1 MMKIRNV
8 VGFFV
13 FVALMLIVSSCAK
26 EEIRKTFPLSADIF
40 HSIADDQ
47 VAFTALTHSAVSW
60 LWDFGDG
67 ETSTEQNPVHIYAD
81 GGYYNVILTA
91 TGSDGSTAS
100 NEIDIAVNVT
110 PYVLLTGGATAVNGK
125 TWKLSP
131 NQSPNDKFANSDA
144 DLSTVDG
151 TPDPLPQGV
160 FDLLLGMG
168 EVYEDE
174 YTFFFDGSYSIDPKS
189 DNAVFGGIVYQFAT
203 TGGAG
208 IVNPNGQDFG
218 LCTGL
223 YTPDAEA
230 TFTYVPSEDLI
241 VPSVYGPGGVVTYS
255 NVSTLDFTGTSFVGF
270 KDFQSKVFI
279 QDITDNTMRLVMF
292 MSASPD
298 HAPLNTHALIL
309 TFDVVK

>member
-1 MMKIRNV
+1 MKQNRSVI
-8 VGFFV
+8 GIFF
-13 FVALMLIVSSCAK
+13 FAMAILTFSSCAK

-47 VAFTALTHSAVSW
+47 VAFTALTHSATSW

-67 ETSTEQNPVHIYAD
+67 LTSTEQNPVHIYED
-81 GGYYNVILTA
+81 GGYFKVVLTA
-91 TGSDGSTAS
+91 MDSQGGSVAS
-100 NEIDIAVNVT
+100 EIDIAVKVT
-110 PYVLLTGGATAVNGK
+110 PYVLLTGGSTAVNGK

-131 NQSPNDKFANSDA
+131 NQSPNDKFANADA

-160 FDLLLGMG
+160 FDLMLGMG
-168 EVYEDE
+168 EVYADE
-174 YTFFFDGSYSIDPKS
+174 YTFYFDGSYSIDPKA

-223 YTPDAEA
+223 YAPDAEA
-230 TFTYVPSEDLI
+230 TFTYVAAEDLN

-255 NVSTLDFTGTSFVGF
+255 DVPTLDFSGTSFVGF
-270 KDFQSKVFI
+270 KDFQSKVFM
-279 QDITDNTMRLVMF
+279 QDITDKTMRLVMF

-298 HAPLNTHALIL
+298 FAPLNTHALVL
-309 TFDVVK
+309 TFDAVD

>member
-1 MMKIRNV
+1 MKIRNV

-13 FVALMLIVSSCAK
+13 FGALMLILSSCAK

-47 VAFTALTHSAVSW
+47 VAFTALTHSAVNW

-81 GGYYNVILTA
+81 GGYYKIVLTA
-91 TGSDGSTAS
+91 TGSDGNVVS

-131 NQSPNDKFANSDA
+131 NQSPHDKFANADA

-151 TPDPLPQGV
+151 TPEPLPQGV

-174 YTFFFDGSYSIDPKS
+174 YTFYFDGNYSLDPKS

-230 TFTYVPSEDLI
+230 TFTYVPSEDFN

-255 NVSTLDFTGTSFVGF
+255 DVSTLDFTGTSFVGF
-270 KDFQSKVFI
+270 KDFQSKVI
-279 QDITDNTMRLVMF
+279 LQDISDKTMRLVMF
-292 MSASPD
+292 MSASID
-298 HAPLNTHALIL
+298 FAPLNTNALIL
-309 TFDVVK
+309 TFDAVD